1 MKYTNAKDVGFY
13 QTINYENGIKI
24 PFYNTSFRIAPK
36 NTVLMYI

>member
-13 QTINYENGIKI
+13 QIINYENGIKSL
-24 PFYNTSFRIAPK
+24 FFRIAPK